1 MPSVHR
7 SRALEVPVRLGLREN
22 ARPFAWLVLIN
33 AFVGAMVGL
42 ERSLFPDFAR
52 NEFGVETAAA
62 VLSFIAVFGLFK
74 AVANYFAGRWAQRLG
89 RKALLMAGWVLMIPV
104 PLLLFWAPSWTVVV
118 AANALLGAGQGL
130 AWSSTVVMKIDLV
143 GPKHR
148 GWAMGINEF
157 AGYVAVGVVALLS
170 TYAAE
175 GWGIRGV
182 LLSGEVLAV
191 FGLLASWLRVPD
203 TRAYAALEAAQTDAR
218 PTSTAT
224 SLFWDTTWRNPRLR
238 ALTQAGWVNNLND
251 GAVWGLFPLFLA
263 QADAPPQSVGW
274 IVGIY
279 PTVWGLGQ
287 LLTGRW
293 GDRMPKRRLLFWGMA
308 LQGVVL
314 LVFPVLSGP
323 WAWAPPQ
330 PPWAGARPWC
340 TPPSSA
346 LCRTKYIRKT
356 GPRAWAFFDCG
367 GIWDTWWG
375 PWAAVGW
382 PTSWGCLWPLG
393 PWGRLPWGR
402 PGPLRVQMRTTK
414 DRVVPTVNPAF
425 LRISVLIGRR

>member
-1 MPSVHR
+1 MQAFSPSK
-7 SRALEVPVRLGLREN
+7 SFSAPVQLGLREN

-52 NEFGVETAAA
+52 EAFGVETATA

-74 AVANYFAGRWAQRLG
+74 AAANYFAGRWAQRLG
-89 RKALLMAGWVLMIPV
+89 RKALLVAGWVLMIPV

-143 GPKHR
+143 GPKQR

-175 GWGIRGV
+175 FWGTRWV
-182 LLSGEVLAV
+182 LLSGVVLAV
-191 FGLLASWLRVPD
+191 VGLAASWLLVPD
-203 TRAYAALEAAQTDAR
+203 TRAHAALEAAQTDTR
-218 PTSTAT
+218 PTSTAA
-224 SLFWDTTWRNPRLR
+224 SLFWDTTWRNPQLR
-238 ALTQAGWVNNLND
+238 ALTQAGLVNNLND
-251 GAVWGLFPLFLA
+251 GMVWGLFPLFLA
-263 QADAPPQSVGW
+263 QAHATPQSVGW

-279 PTVWGLGQ
+279 PMVWGLGQ

-314 LVFPVLSGP
+314 LAFPSLPGP
-323 WAWAPPQ
+323 WAWGIAAAALGWGTALVYPTFLSSLSDVVSPQ
-330 PPWAGARPWC
+330 DRAASVGIFRLWRDLGYVVGALGSGWIADRLGVPAAIGAVGAL
-340 TPPSSA
+340 TLASA
-346 LCRTKYIRKT
+346 L
-356 GPRAWAFFDCG
+356 PFA
-367 GIWDTWWG
+367 
-375 PWAAVGW
+375 
-382 PTSWGCLWPLG
+382 
-393 PWGRLPWGR
+393 RLNAHHQG
-402 PGPLRVQMRTTK
+402 
-414 DRVVPTVNPAF
+414 
-425 LRISVLIGRR
+425 